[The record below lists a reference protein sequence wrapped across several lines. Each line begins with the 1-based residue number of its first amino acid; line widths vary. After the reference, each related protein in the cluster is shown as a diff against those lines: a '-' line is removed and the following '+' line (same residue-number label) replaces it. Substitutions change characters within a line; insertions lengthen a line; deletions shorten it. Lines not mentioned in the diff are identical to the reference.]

1 MMSAGPSHLKRSL
14 RQMSSVLGAI
24 AFVGLPAALAAEPE
38 TGPGTAR
45 AINPHWRPDGC
56 ASCHVIKQGE
66 ISPVSVKQ
74 ADATCLGCHDG
85 RRASAEP
92 HPIGCVL
99 KGSELIKA
107 PDWPLDQGRLVCLTC
122 HDVLLGCDR
131 SVSRSQTNPSFL
143 RGPEVHDVSAFCATC
158 HTQAPFKRLNP
169 HRSLT
174 PDLQMRGESCLFCHT
189 QLLDRNTKV
198 RTGKADLRMAEPDL
212 CRSCHIAG
220 HVDYFE
226 PGHTGTKIPPKMLA
240 YMAAC
245 EIAGPTS
252 RPDRELISRLR
263 STGARPTQ
271 MLPDAEGRIVCTTC
285 HNPHQKGV
293 FPPDSVINYGAM
305 QVVGQDHM
313 ISPVRGQQIC
323 LRCHDL

>member
-1 MMSAGPSHLKRSL
+1 MGL
-14 RQMSSVLGAI
+14 LGA
-24 AFVGLPAALAAEPE
+24 FGAAPQTEPS
-38 TGPGTAR
+38 TAR

-56 ASCHVIKQGE
+56 ASCHTIRQGE
-66 ISPVSVKQ
+66 VSPVSPKQ
-74 ADATCLGCHDG
+74 ADVICLGCHDG
-85 RRASAEP
+85 TRASAEP

-99 KGSELIKA
+99 KGSDLIKA
-107 PDWPLDQGRLVCLTC
+107 PDWPLDDGRLVCLTC

-131 SVSRSQTNPSFL
+131 SVRRSQTNPSFL
-143 RGPEVHDVSAFCATC
+143 RGPEVGDVSVFCATC

-174 PDLQMRGESCLFCHT
+174 ADLTIRGEPCLFCHT
-189 QLLDRNTKV
+189 KLLERGVKV
-198 RTGKADLRMAEPDL
+198 RTGKAELRTAELDL
-212 CRSCHIAG
+212 CRSCHIVG

-226 PGHTGTKIPPKMLA
+226 PGHIGAKIPPGMLA

-252 RPDRELISRLR
+252 RPDRELVARLK

-271 MLPDAEGRIVCTTC
+271 MLPDAGGKVACTTC

-293 FPPDSVINYGAM
+293 FPPDSVLNYWAM
-305 QVVGQDHM
+305 QVVGGDHM
-313 ISPVRGQQIC
+313 VSPVRGQQIC
-323 LRCHDL
+323 LRCHDI